1 MTFVSEKLIHGKKRY
16 YLEKSIRLPN
26 GKAKKISV
34 YLKDYKKEKPDL
46 KKYHEILDGKIKTVF
61 GDFAVNHY
69 KQGHI
74 FTEKVFHRLEEIK
87 IDYKKIIRKLTR
99 KQLQDMLDRFTIN
112 FTYESNAIEGSSL
125 TLKDVTFIIQEGKIV
140 KGKDLREVYETINTR
155 KAMEWIFNEKPKLN
169 EATIIKLH
177 QILVENTG
185 ISFGYKKLPN
195 FLLGRNVKTTSPE
208 NVKEEMD
215 MLLEEYNN
223 CKNLHPLQLAVDFHG
238 KFEKI
243 HPFEDG
249 NGRTGRLLINI
260 ILMNYSYPPLIIRKI
275 QKMKYFHALSA
286 FDQGHSSNLYYFLI
300 EKYKKTFEKFFEI
313 YVKYL

>member
-1 MTFVSEKLIHGKKRY
+1 
-16 YLEKSIRLPN
+16 
-26 GKAKKISV
+26 
-34 YLKDYKKEKPDL
+34 
-46 KKYHEILDGKIKTVF
+46 
-61 GDFAVNHY
+61 
-69 KQGHI
+69 
-74 FTEKVFHRLEEIK
+74 
-87 IDYKKIIRKLTR
+87 
-99 KQLQDMLDRFTIN
+99 MLDRFTIN